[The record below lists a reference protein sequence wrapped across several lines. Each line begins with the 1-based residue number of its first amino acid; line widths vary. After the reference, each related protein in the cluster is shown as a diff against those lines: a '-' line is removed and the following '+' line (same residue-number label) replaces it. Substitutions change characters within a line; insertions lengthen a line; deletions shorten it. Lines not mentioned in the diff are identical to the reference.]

1 MSLRYSCYMG
11 ILCIGIFTIFGNQ
24 LGVSVFHDQNAGTF
38 ITILSW
44 LCPFMYLAT
53 TMGSILNGLGK
64 TSVTFFQNVWA
75 MVIRLAF
82 VLFAIPRFG
91 ILGYL
96 WGMLAS
102 ELALAVMCFLAVK
115 RQVPFQWDTANMII
129 KPVVL
134 LLISI
139 GIYLAFSHVMTSL
152 DRLPLFIE
160 TSVHIVFLSICY
172 MGLLLLFHKRK
183 PLP

>member
-1 MSLRYSCYMG
+1 
-11 ILCIGIFTIFGNQ
+11 
-24 LGVSVFHDQNAGTF
+24 
-38 ITILSW
+38 
-44 LCPFMYLAT
+44 MYLAT

-91 ILGYL
+91 IQGYL

-102 ELALAVMCFLAVK
+102 ELALALMSFLAVK
-115 RQVPFQWDTANMII
+115 RQVPFHWDTANMIV
-129 KPVVL
+129 KPVIL

-139 GIYLAFSHVMTSL
+139 GMYLAFSCVAASL
-152 DRLPLFIE
+152 GSLPLFVE
-160 TSVHIVFLSICY
+160 TAVNILFLCLCY